1 MVEGFGSSN
10 MQNQNILMCFRL
22 HIPVNLADFGRDTT
36 QPVRRSNRGA
46 LHAVRGEHALRQ
58 SLMRTALVAAV
69 LSVTLSGCGTFC
81 GAAGGSGGGFGG
93 GCSTG
98 VRF

>member
-1 MVEGFGSSN
+1 MVEGFRCSN

-22 HIPVNLADFGRDTT
+22 HISVNSADRMRAARRRYASTRSLARAAL
-36 QPVRRSNRGA
+36 GA
-46 LHAVRGEHALRQ
+46 V
-58 SLMRTALVAAV
+58 V
-69 LSVTLSGCGTFC
+69 LSMMLSGCGTFC
-81 GAAGGSGGGFGG
+81 GLAGGSGGGFGG

>member
-1 MVEGFGSSN
+1 
-10 MQNQNILMCFRL
+10 MQNQNILMCFGL
-22 HIPVNLADFGRDTT
+22 HIPVNSSDIAHRLTDRDNGSKRLSANALRGRAS
-36 QPVRRSNRGA
+36 RRSLARAA
-46 LHAVRGEHALRQ
+46 LATVI
-58 SLMRTALVAAV
+58 